1 MCAANRIIKTLIIE
15 DDINI
20 REFIADAI
28 AGNIEFCVHG
38 KCETLSEAREIINP
52 EIDLIL
58 LDLHLP
64 DGNGLDLLR
73 ELKSN
78 PDYSHT
84 KILVLTVFHDQKN
97 VIDAIEF
104 GADGYLLKDIE
115 EKSLHA
121 AIEEVFEGGAPLS
134 PQIAQWVLEKLREG
148 DRGKIEALETHSNF
162 TRREIELL
170 HLLARGLS
178 YNQCAKEMAISAH
191 TIGDYVKTIY
201 KKLEVSSR
209 NEAVFE
215 AMQIGVIKI

>member
-1 MCAANRIIKTLIIE
+1 MDVANRRIRIFIIE

-20 REFIADAI
+20 REWMAEILET
-28 AGNIEFCVHG
+28 NSEFYVSAR
-38 KCETLSEAREIINP
+38 CETLSEARVKITP

-73 ELKSN
+73 EIKSN

-84 KILVLTVFHDQKN
+84 KLLVLTVFQDQKN
-97 VIDAIEF
+97 VLDAIEF

-121 AIEEVFEGGAPLS
+121 AIKEVFEGGAPLS

-148 DRGKIEALETHSNF
+148 NAAEADNFEASLNF

-170 HLLARGLS
+170 NLLARGLS